1 MIVNFGTIL
10 QYSLCESK
18 FRNCHKTMKMVF
30 AAKVHQACRM
40 ILFRTLDKGY
50 T

>member
-18 FRNCHKTMKMVF
+18 FRNCHKTMKIVGLHDF
-30 AAKVHQACRM
+30 LA
-40 ILFRTLDKGY
+40 G
-50 T
+50 